1 MKKRSDNN
9 QRGSALLL
17 TLGILSLVLILAMSF
32 AFTARTNRQV
42 ARVNADQV
50 KARLLAESGW
60 QRIRAEMERG
70 FGSAT
75 YEVGTKKFTKA
86 DTYYYPPVEGRLGFT
101 DTNKLALNNYEQ
113 RYAAVPATDDSEE
126 SFNKLSAIIS
136 QRCALAAALGPNL
149 GGAQFQTILD
159 EDDKVVGRLGFL
171 ILEEGGKFDINQLV
185 SPHNISLL
193 VSPQSNIP
201 FVEPYTQTPYLGEQ
215 LAKFDQ
221 AFDIT
226 TDFYYNILGNYS
238 LATYP
243 EANTRRLG
251 LCMQELVVHDDF
263 YANRPLGY
271 STSLARWFS
280 YDHLEGALGTTF
292 TDKYLAYRFFS
303 GKDIEAYWDVD
314 ATTYSDSVERQRFD
328 ITGFEWRDDALGSYY
343 DGTFKPNPAASGW
356 EYGDTGG
363 TANSSAYARALVAA
377 LINTDDRPEFWDG
390 ETPPRPNV
398 VERVDQTTPSF
409 PAVFGI
415 PALRSMTGAYG
426 TLNQQVA
433 ANLVDYCDSDSWA
446 SVPATVTWSA
456 VPAAEIDYCGNEKV
470 PYFNEVAC
478 RIIVDKATTEVTPGN
493 YTYTY
498 RLRLVP
504 SVEMVNIYGED
515 LTTGTCQVR
524 IQGTW
529 SFTGDGTT
537 VTGNFNIPFE
547 FSSLTVSAMSYAV
560 FQFSED
566 FTSNPSVLLH
576 QVVDRATDFANP
588 QYSISISNVYMMSGT
603 KDNVNQIT
611 DVALW
616 NPSTV
621 VTCTVPVTSS
631 GQQIFYWNLEA
642 QDPRCN
648 HRAGFWT
655 HNDTCSDTTCGM
667 PFDGYHTTF
676 HSFTL
681 SDDNANFDPDHDGTP
696 TDPADKESG
705 VAFAGSAHKTFSTAF
720 IRNGPME
727 TLWELGAIHR
737 GEPYRTINLNKFSA
751 AVGGYSTGDALIL
764 DQVKIGPAKFCRGK
778 FNPNSRN
785 PQAIADLLSGIDV
798 TAYNDMTNVGETVS
812 AASIS
817 FSGTPSQY
825 RGQFVDSALSGL
837 IGAAADDR
845 TAEAYIGKTAHLLS
859 TREDAYTVIVVAQA
873 MRDLTSDGI
882 TWTNGPESASPDPI
896 LNTLINPTKY
906 TITNPAGDRYCSIL
920 ATQLLMAHVVR
931 DAWKNEYEVVQIRY
945 LEE

>member
-1 MKKRSDNN
+1 MKKRPNKK

-17 TLGILSLVLILAMSF
+17 TLGILSLVLIMAMSF
-32 AFTARTNRQV
+32 AFTARTNRHV

-60 QRIRAEMERG
+60 QRIRAAMEWA
-70 FGSAT
+70 FGEAT
-75 YEVGTKKFTKA
+75 YNSGTKMFAKIGTH
-86 DTYYYPPVEGRLGFT
+86 YYPPVDGRLGFNV
-101 DTNKLALNNYEQ
+101 TNKLALNNYEQ
-113 RYAAVPATDDSEE
+113 RYTAIPATDFSEE
-126 SFNKLSAIIS
+126 SFNTLGEILS
-136 QRCALAAALGPNL
+136 QRSPLVSSLGLSL
-149 GGAQFQTILD
+149 GATARFQTVLD
-159 EDDKVVGRLGFL
+159 DDNKVVGRLGFL

-185 SPHNISLL
+185 SADGD
-193 VSPQSNIP
+193 IP
-201 FVEPYTQTPYLGEQ
+201 FVKLDTQTPPDYLGEQ

-221 AFDIT
+221 TFVAA
-226 TDFYYNILGNYS
+226 DFYYNILGNYS
-238 LATYP
+238 LATYL
-243 EANTRRLG
+243 EANTIRLG
-251 LCMQELVVHDDF
+251 LCIQEIVVNDKFD
-263 YANRPLGY
+263 ADRPQGY
-271 STSLARWFS
+271 STTQARWFS
-280 YDHLEGALGTTF
+280 YDHLEKALGTTF
-292 TDKYLAYRFFS
+292 TDKYLAYRFFG
-303 GKDIEAYWDVD
+303 GKDIEAYWVEDTAD
-314 ATTYSDSVERQRFD
+314 YSNSVECQRFD
-328 ITGFEWRDDALGSYY
+328 ITGFEWRDDDPALGSYY
-343 DGTFKPNPAASGW
+343 DGTYKPNPAASGW
-356 EYGDTGG
+356 EYGDAGG
-363 TANSSAYARALVAA
+363 TANSSAYAQALVAA
-377 LINTDDRPEFWDG
+377 LINTDDRPDFWDG
-390 ETPPRPNV
+390 ASPPRPKV
-398 VERVDQTTPSF
+398 VERVDRTTHTFPS
-409 PAVFGI
+409 VFGI

-446 SVPATVTWSA
+446 TVPATLTWSA

-566 FTSNPSVLLH
+566 ITSNLSVLLH

-667 PFDGYHTTF
+667 PFAGYHTTS

-737 GEPYRTINLNKFSA
+737 GEPYRTINLNKFTA

-798 TAYNDMTNVGETVS
+798 TAYNDMTTVGGTVS

-873 MRDLTSDGI
+873 MRDLDGI

-906 TITNPAGDRYCSIL
+906 TINPAGDRYCSIL